1 MQALKTLAVALVLAA
16 AVLTQAQ
23 SASAQVSQNGKDV
36 DGQVAGIVGLGM
48 IGADIGLIL
57 VPAVGLHDQKWA
69 WAIFPIVLAGAGVG
83 AGVAV
88 ADSVGPAADIAF
100 LVSGMGLFVP
110 ALVGSLAWK
119 SHKQDQELSA
129 QRALIQMGRINLN
142 APSIAAAPV
151 YSAQERQRY
160 NVPQAT
166 SMRLTLLSGTF

>member
-23 SASAQVSQNGKDV
+23 SASAQANSNGKAV
-36 DGQVAGIVGLGM
+36 DGQIAGIVGLGM
-48 IGADIGLIL
+48 IGADIGLVL
-57 VPAVGLHDQKWA
+57 VPAVGLHDQAWA
-69 WAIFPIVLAGAGVG
+69 WGVFPVVLAGAGVG
-83 AGVAV
+83 AGIGV
-88 ADSVGPAADIAF
+88 ADSIGPAGDIAF
-100 LVSGMGLFVP
+100 LVSGMALFVP

-129 QRALIQMGRINLN
+129 QRAMLRVGRINLN